1 MAPAESRG
9 ARASFTA
16 CLQCTQHCPSF
27 FSLVPSSP
35 HSLPIPAAFLAG
47 RGIRVDCQSAEDEPL
62 HSEVQLE
69 GPSGEI
75 WNVSMQGQTLGSLAF
90 TKGWAEFVTDHGLS
104 VGDLLLFKL
113 LSRSFFSVTVYG
125 HDGCEKNDLFTVQ
138 NSQARLMANANESQK
153 RPAADKELD
162 CKSADVGNKR
172 RKVGFDK
179 PNTPFIIDID
189 EDEDQEDDLIIL
201 SCLESGNDKQTTD
214 KSTVPLI
221 METGS
226 HPQVNSSKVNIK
238 TLKEESNNSSKQ
250 ESLSSDESSDEDYDT
265 LHTRINTVE
274 KSLLK
279 KIDDTHSLDLST
291 KHDRLEAFLA
301 KDYTTEAFISKRRPV
316 SDEERQ
322 IALLAAKKFKSN
334 RPHLLKLMKQS
345 HVYRGFWL
353 GLDTDFSVQYLPSQI
368 QEVALLDTS
377 GKSWSARWLGA
388 RNGLSGG
395 WRKFSLDH
403 GLEEGD
409 VCVFELLDSKKIVF
423 KVHIFRVVPLRIE
436 IPGRAHYLR
445 KPPGK
450 ASCGYSFRK
459 PAPSFSRCKGGQSSS
474 RVKKMRGANASKNMR
489 NAAEDT
495 SCVPIAPTRETKR
508 DNLRLH
514 HLGSGVAR
522 ALFWVG
528 TTGGQRV
535 AFSRKEKK
543 KLARRCTDG
552 AIDVLPPHE
561 HAARNAVTE
570 LVPLPRHL
578 TVGERSSRDL
588 PSSFDGCQNLLKC
601 VFFVFPTAGL
611 AVA

>member
-1 MAPAESRG
+1 MAPAESRE

-16 CLQCTQHCPSF
+16 CSQCTQRCYQSHGQGPSRSPVPSF

-35 HSLPIPAAFLAG
+35 HSLPIPAAFIAG
-47 RGIRVDCQSAEDEPL
+47 RGIRVDCESAEDEPL

-113 LSRSFFSVTVYG
+113 LSRSFFSVTMYG

-153 RPAADKELD
+153 RPAADKEPD

-179 PNTPFIIDID
+179 PNTPFIINID

-201 SCLESGNDKQTTD
+201 SCLESGNAKQTTGDNVLSVKHSKNSLCVQIECARTVEHISVQHISASCMPDTEQVTCHPVETKEDTLRQLNLVELPLTPNNTD

-221 METGS
+221 MEIGS
-226 HPQVNSSKVNIK
+226 HSQVNSSNVNFK

-334 RPHLLKLMKQS
+334 RPHLRKLMKES

-353 GLDTDFSVQYLPSQI
+353 VL
-368 QEVALLDTS
+368 
-377 GKSWSARWLGA
+377 SWYILH
-388 RNGLSGG
+388 
-395 WRKFSLDH
+395 KF
-403 GLEEGD
+403 
-409 VCVFELLDSKKIVF
+409 
-423 KVHIFRVVPLRIE
+423 
-436 IPGRAHYLR
+436 
-445 KPPGK
+445 
-450 ASCGYSFRK
+450 
-459 PAPSFSRCKGGQSSS
+459 
-474 RVKKMRGANASKNMR
+474 
-489 NAAEDT
+489 
-495 SCVPIAPTRETKR
+495 
-508 DNLRLH
+508 
-514 HLGSGVAR
+514 
-522 ALFWVG
+522 
-528 TTGGQRV
+528 
-535 AFSRKEKK
+535 
-543 KLARRCTDG
+543 
-552 AIDVLPPHE
+552 
-561 HAARNAVTE
+561 
-570 LVPLPRHL
+570 
-578 TVGERSSRDL
+578 
-588 PSSFDGCQNLLKC
+588 
-601 VFFVFPTAGL
+601 
-611 AVA
+611 